1 MTSDLPIIDFGVVDE
16 LRESVGGDKA
26 FVADLAS
33 TYLSEGD
40 DHVQQIAD
48 ALARGDIAG
57 MVRPAEPPS
66 QAISCSPAARKPSTS
81 VASERPATSNTW
93 SLIS

>member
-1 MTSDLPIIDFGVVDE
+1 MTSELPLVDFAVVDE

-40 DHVQQIAD
+40 DHIKQIAD
-48 ALARGDIAG
+48 ALGRGDIAG
-57 MVRPAEPPS
+57 MPPL
-66 QAISCSPAARKPSTS
+66 
-81 VASERPATSNTW
+81 VAGDPLERGCANRILLDRRQTVVEDDRVT
-93 SLIS
+93 L